1 MQAGLITLLTPCRL
15 PPNLLLPLQLQRED
29 LAALGNLLL
38 LLACVGRGVPPSLD
52 YLTAH
57 FSREFCH
64 VVAGLL
70 AASEGAGRGCLE
82 ADGACTCGM
91 WWRAWRRSG
100 HSGTA
105 AVDLGAAAQVWGCC
119 HVVQTLPPCASV
131 LVGR

>member
-1 MQAGLITLLTPCRL
+1 M
-15 PPNLLLPLQLQRED
+15 QLQRND

-70 AASEGAGRGCLE
+70 AASEGA
-82 ADGACTCGM
+82 
-91 WWRAWRRSG
+91 RA
-100 HSGTA
+100 
-105 AVDLGAAAQVWGCC
+105 
-119 HVVQTLPPCASV
+119 V
-131 LVGR
+131 LI